1 MFPDLG
7 SKQYEFI
14 NRIGG
19 GGFGVV
25 NLAIDLH
32 TGKPV
37 AIKSIHKN
45 YNDRKDLI
53 ENFKREA
60 NIYLDLSHPN
70 IVKLNAFIINDGV
83 HLVMDYV
90 EGRTLEDFINKET
103 GPIPTRLCLDLLTDI
118 ISAID
123 YAHNKNIPIDGYEH
137 GALHLD

>member
-25 NLAIDLH
+25 NLAIDLN

-53 ENFKREA
+53 ENFDAQVVPTSIE
-60 NIYLDLSHPN
+60 P
-70 IVKLNAFIINDGV
+70 LN
-83 HLVMDYV
+83 
-90 EGRTLEDFINKET
+90 NK
-103 GPIPTRLCLDLLTDI
+103 GQ
-118 ISAID
+118 
-123 YAHNKNIPIDGYEH
+123 
-137 GALHLD
+137 

>member
-7 SKQYEFI
+7 SNQYEFI

-25 NLAIDLH
+25 NLAIDLY

-70 IVKLNAFIINDGV
+70 IVKLNAFII
-83 HLVMDYV
+83 
-90 EGRTLEDFINKET
+90 I
-103 GPIPTRLCLDLLTDI
+103 
-118 ISAID
+118 
-123 YAHNKNIPIDGYEH
+123 
-137 GALHLD
+137 